1 MPRFFRL
8 SSCSLAITLVL
19 SSAAIADRAAK
30 SHSDTLTR

>member
-19 SSAAIADRAAK
+19 SSAAIADPAAK